1 MEHEERSEQQEG
13 DAEKVDDLEVGR
25 EDAEN
30 VSGGL
35 RGNFSDPDAG
45 GQYA

>member
-1 MEHEERSEQQEG
+1 MDEERTEQQES
-13 DAEKVDDLEVGR
+13 DAEKVDDLEVTSD
-25 EDAEN
+25 DAEN

-35 RGNFSDPDAG
+35 RGNLSDPDAG